1 MGSIQVIL
9 DSLNVKTD
17 ENDEQKSGESHPVTV
32 KRSAKFKR
40 ASKKM
45 FRGKEFVRHLIS
57 NNINEVEFIYRVNFE
72 AGKGL
77 IYIYLH

>member
-1 MGSIQVIL
+1 VGSIQVIL
-9 DSLNVKTD
+9 DSLEL
-17 ENDEQKSGESHPVTV
+17 ENCDQKSGEAHPVPV

-40 ASKKM
+40 SSTKM

-57 NNINEVEFIYRVNFE
+57 NNINEVEFIYKVNFE